1 MNNNTLTMEWQQE
14 ECWDERGDEEYP
26 VEVTTMEHQE
36 GLTAES
42 AATNQQLTTTL
53 SSDENEYVDR
63 EQETTVEDSRYDINS
78 DEQRGCEW
86 SGEDNFTGM

>member
-1 MNNNTLTMEWQQE
+1 MNNNALTMEWQQE
-14 ECWDERGDEEYP
+14 ECWDEEYPSP

-42 AATNQQLTTTL
+42 AATNLQLTTTL

-63 EQETTVEDSRYDINS
+63 EQETTVEDSQCDMNNH
-78 DEQRGCEW
+78 EQRGCEW
-86 SGEDNFTGM
+86 SGEDNFAGE

>member
-14 ECWDERGDEEYP
+14 ECWDEEYPSP

-42 AATNQQLTTTL
+42 AAVTTTL
-53 SSDENEYVDR
+53 SSDENEYVVR

-86 SGEDNFTGM
+86 SGEDNFAGV